1 MVYQNLNQLFEERF
15 QGEKDR
21 PCLRHVENG
30 QWQTLTWWQ
39 VRERVVRIA
48 GGLNKLGVQRGDRVC
63 IFSRTRYE
71 WTLADLGILG
81 AGGIVVPIYES
92 NTPEQAEYILNNCE
106 AKVVFVEGE
115 AVWAKIRAVQKNLTQ
130 LRQIVLFTDPGRGK
144 LPEGVYT
151 LDDLSLLGAEN
162 GGSVYQDSLRQI
174 RLKDDI
180 SFVYT
185 SGTTGN
191 PKGAILTHGN
201 FISEI
206 ESIEKTLKFEKHY
219 EHLLF
224 LPLAHIFARIL
235 QYGQLG
241 YGFIQCYAE
250 SIDNLMDNI
259 AEIRP
264 HFLASVPRI
273 YEKIYSKTMQ
283 SVQSASPTKK
293 KIFDWAVRV
302 GSERAQLRLLDKS
315 VPLTLEIQYQM
326 VYRLVFKKLHN
337 KLGGRLVYFLTGG
350 APLSREIA
358 LFFEAA
364 GFTILEGYGLTETTA
379 AATATTFG
387 VRMLGSVGRAVPGVE
402 LKIAADGEILVRG
415 GQIFRGYYKDPE
427 STREAFNS
435 DGWFHTGDI
444 GVVDEKGFLTITDR
458 KKDLIITAGG
468 KNVAPQ
474 NIENLIKS
482 DPLISQAVV
491 HGDRRK
497 FMSAI
502 ITLDRPEIEKYAQDK
517 KIQFKT
523 FEELVTNE
531 SVHALIKSR
540 IDEKNKKLASY
551 ESIKK
556 FAILPADFSVET
568 GELTP
573 TMKVK
578 RKVINEKYKNIF
590 DGFYHE

>member
-1 MVYQNLNQLFEERF
+1 MLHQNLNQLFEERF
-15 QGEKDR
+15 QSEKER
-21 PCLRHVENG
+21 PCLRYVENG
-30 QWQTLTWWQ
+30 QWQALSWSQ
-39 VRERVVRIA
+39 VRERVIRIA
-48 GGLNKLGVQRGDRVC
+48 GGLKKLGVQRGDRVC

-92 NTPEQAEYILNNCE
+92 NTAEQAEYILNNCE
-106 AKVVFVEGE
+106 AKVVFIEGE
-115 AVWAKIRAVQKNLTQ
+115 AGWAKIRGVQKNLNH
-130 LRQIVLFTDPGRGK
+130 LKQIVLFCDPGRGK

-151 LDDLSLLGAEN
+151 LEDLSLLGAKN
-162 GGSVYQDSLRQI
+162 GESVYRDSLQQI
-174 RLKDDI
+174 QRGDDV

-201 FISEI
+201 FLSEI
-206 ESIEKTLKFEKHY
+206 ESIEKTLKFEKYY

-250 SIDNLMDNI
+250 SLEKLMDNI

-264 HFLASVPRI
+264 HFLGSVPRI
-273 YEKIYSKTMQ
+273 YEKIYSKTLQ
-283 SVQSASPTKK
+283 SVQSAPPAKK
-293 KIFDWAVRV
+293 KIFDWAVKM
-302 GSERAQLRLLDKS
+302 GSERALLRLAGKK
-315 VPLTLEIQYQM
+315 VPLMLEIPYQLAFQ
-326 VYRLVFKKLHN
+326 LVFKKLHD

-364 GFTILEGYGLTETTA
+364 NFTILEGYGLTETTA

-387 VRMLGSVGRAVPGVE
+387 ARKLGSVGRAVPGVE
-402 LKIAADGEILVRG
+402 LKIASDGEILVKG
-415 GQIFRGYYKDPE
+415 GQVFRGYYKNPE
-427 STREAFNS
+427 STREALNG
-435 DGWFHTGDI
+435 DAWFHTGDI

-497 FMSAI
+497 FLSAI
-502 ITLDRPEIEKYAQDK
+502 ITLDRPELEKYAQEK
-517 KIQFKT
+517 KIPYRN
-523 FEELVTNE
+523 FEELVSNDAI
-531 SVHALIKSR
+531 HALIKSR

-556 FAILPADFSVET
+556 FAILPNDFSIET

-578 RKVINEKYKNIF
+578 RKVINERYKNIF